1 MSGDPV
7 AFNNTSAVDICSCVY
22 LITYQALHSPTF
34 RPHALLLMKINDKDN
49 NYYNKNTDYNIIIK
63 NDSSSSTTTKRYSD
77 NVFCLLYSDKKNLLD
92 LYNALNNSS
101 HTDTDNLSITTLKGG
116 VYMKYKNDASFVFS
130 YELYM
135 FEQQSSLNFNMPLRF
150 LHYGSEVYRNIFPN
164 NMLHK
169 RSMLK
174 IPTPHFITFY
184 NGRERM
190 KERIKIL
197 KLSDMFEHPTKHPE
211 LELIV
216 TVINLNPAEE
226 TTDII
231 HSTTDDNLFD
241 NNTRP
246 AINGLFT
253 DNILNRCKSLRDYM
267 TFVTKVRN
275 KMDLSGLDVRAS
287 VIEAVDECIK
297 EDILSDFFIKHREEV
312 IDVSIF
318 EYDEEGVME
327 ILREE
332 ARTAGLEEG
341 RAAGL
346 EEGRAAGLEEGRSA
360 GLKEGRSAGLEE
372 GHIAAIKNIMTKLG
386 KSADEAMDILDIDID
401 KREVIKKKLQ

>member
-1 MSGDPV
+1 
-7 AFNNTSAVDICSCVY
+7 
-22 LITYQALHSPTF
+22 
-34 RPHALLLMKINDKDN
+34 
-49 NYYNKNTDYNIIIK
+49 
-63 NDSSSSTTTKRYSD
+63 
-77 NVFCLLYSDKKNLLD
+77 
-92 LYNALNNSS
+92 
-101 HTDTDNLSITTLKGG
+101 
-116 VYMKYKNDASFVFS
+116 
-130 YELYM
+130 
-135 FEQQSSLNFNMPLRF
+135 
-150 LHYGSEVYRNIFPN
+150 
-164 NMLHK
+164 
-169 RSMLK
+169 
-174 IPTPHFITFY
+174 
-184 NGRERM
+184 
-190 KERIKIL
+190 
-197 KLSDMFEHPTKHPE
+197 
-211 LELIV
+211 
-216 TVINLNPAEE
+216 
-226 TTDII
+226 
-231 HSTTDDNLFD
+231 
-241 NNTRP
+241 
-246 AINGLFT
+246 
-253 DNILNRCKSLRDYM
+253 M

-346 EEGRAAGLEEGRSA
+346 EEGRAAGLEEGRAAGLEEGRSA

>member
-1 MSGDPV
+1 
-7 AFNNTSAVDICSCVY
+7 
-22 LITYQALHSPTF
+22 
-34 RPHALLLMKINDKDN
+34 
-49 NYYNKNTDYNIIIK
+49 
-63 NDSSSSTTTKRYSD
+63 
-77 NVFCLLYSDKKNLLD
+77 
-92 LYNALNNSS
+92 
-101 HTDTDNLSITTLKGG
+101 
-116 VYMKYKNDASFVFS
+116 
-130 YELYM
+130 
-135 FEQQSSLNFNMPLRF
+135 
-150 LHYGSEVYRNIFPN
+150 
-164 NMLHK
+164 
-169 RSMLK
+169 
-174 IPTPHFITFY
+174 
-184 NGRERM
+184 
-190 KERIKIL
+190 
-197 KLSDMFEHPTKHPE
+197 
-211 LELIV
+211 
-216 TVINLNPAEE
+216 
-226 TTDII
+226 
-231 HSTTDDNLFD
+231 
-241 NNTRP
+241 
-246 AINGLFT
+246 
-253 DNILNRCKSLRDYM
+253 M

-275 KMDLSGLDVRAS
+275 KMDLSGLDVRTS

-332 ARTAGLEEG
+332 ARTAGLEEGRAAGLEEG